1 MTIHQKTKKIIF
13 KSLIVVICLFLSIF
27 ILMACLN
34 RNNKTNKNKIVTNM
48 KLTKIAF
55 EKDNNIYI
63 YDEINGQIKSLGDN
77 SKSKDL
83 LEISPDKTKLVFRDF
98 NQGKAVYPPHIN
110 VYDVRTKAITDIT
123 INGKNVQEIIDLK
136 WTDNKNILITGHIDP
151 SSSGYAVYNIKSKAS
166 LISCVGTIRD
176 VTMDEKNILYSDT
189 PHTFPLP
196 KANLYFNGNKIY
208 EATDVKEKIY
218 DGAISKDGKMIA
230 FRSWINDTN
239 NVNSKTSA
247 YLNVAK
253 INSDKKSISNFEKIR
268 ISSDT
273 TGKLKFD
280 DENNIV
286 IVGDESIYKLK
297 SKKLIKSKNMLTKQ
311 VEISNENLVKFKQ
324 VLEKQFPEDF
334 IMEETVL
341 EDMDISNMVE
351 F

>member
-1 MTIHQKTKKIIF
+1 
-13 KSLIVVICLFLSIF
+13 
-27 ILMACLN
+27 
-34 RNNKTNKNKIVTNM
+34 M

-63 YDEINGQIKSLGDN
+63 YDETNGQIKSLGDN

-110 VYDVRTKAITDIT
+110 VYNVRTKGITDIT
-123 INGKNVQEIIDLK
+123 VNGKSVQEIIDLK

-151 SSSGYAVYNIKSKAS
+151 SSSGYAVYNIKSKVS

-208 EATDVKEKIY
+208 EATDIKEEIY

-239 NVNSKTSA
+239 NVDSKTSA

-253 INSDKKSISNFEKIR
+253 INSDKKSVSNFEKIK

-297 SKKLIKSKNMLTKQ
+297 SKKLIKSKNMLTKK

-334 IMEETVL
+334 ITEETVL